1 MKRCVKSSHFPPSE
15 KWALK
20 EAKNNST
27 AISDG
32 ALLCLYRAAEDDLNV
47 LVGVHLD
54 AFHHL
59 TNDAVI
65 EFMQQIVAQIP
76 REHEGAIGIA
86 HILAQKAF
94 LIMELFFAIAESSV
108 SLLCDMI

>member
-1 MKRCVKSSHFPPSE
+1 MKKSNLHRH
-15 KWALK
+15 LCRYR
-20 EAKNNST
+20 
-27 AISDG
+27 
-32 ALLCLYRAAEDDLNV
+32 LLFCLFHCFFHGITAAEDDLDV
-47 LVGVHLD
+47 LIGVHLD

-59 TNDAVI
+59 TDDAVI

>member
-1 MKRCVKSSHFPPSE
+1 MKKTTCINANVGTGCFLE
-15 KWALK
+15 IQ
-20 EAKNNST
+20 T
-27 AISDG
+27 IIG
-32 ALLCLYRAAEDDLNV
+32 AYSFHRFFHRIPAAEDDLNV
-47 LVGVHLD
+47 LIGIHLD
-54 AFHHL
+54 AFYHL

>member
-1 MKRCVKSSHFPPSE
+1 MSVQVAF
-15 KWALK
+15 
-20 EAKNNST
+20 
-27 AISDG
+27 
-32 ALLCLYRAAEDDLNV
+32 CLFHRFFHGIPAAEDDFNV

-59 TNDAVI
+59 TNAVI

>member
-1 MKRCVKSSHFPPSE
+1 
-15 KWALK
+15 
-20 EAKNNST
+20 
-27 AISDG
+27 
-32 ALLCLYRAAEDDLNV
+32 
-47 LVGVHLD
+47 
-54 AFHHL
+54 
-59 TNDAVI
+59 
-65 EFMQQIVAQIP
+65 MQQIVAQIP